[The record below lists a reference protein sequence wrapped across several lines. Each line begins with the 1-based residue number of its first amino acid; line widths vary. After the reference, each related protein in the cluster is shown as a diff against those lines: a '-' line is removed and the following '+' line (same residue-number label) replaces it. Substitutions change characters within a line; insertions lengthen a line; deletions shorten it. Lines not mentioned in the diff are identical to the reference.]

1 MEFRI
6 ARPENDEGSEWK
18 KEKEEERFLCARKG
32 DMLSAPFQCDF
43 CWFVNLQQREAN
55 LASPADKLLMAYI
68 RRVNL
73 DIMWS
78 REESTV
84 ASTLGQF
91 CKGRDLSLELG
102 LKPVEVPLGPW
113 PVEDTQGFQIAIELL
128 RASQRRGR
136 NDRAY
141 VQFDSIRKLRSAYA
155 NVFQSSP
162 QVVHR
167 NLLLKGPKGNSFAL
181 TNAPTDSLVFRMF
194 MMGCEKR
201 MGRLVIQELGFTV
214 EMVKA
219 MLDLWDQELESES
232 VNAKRKRD
240 LVVVGSSLVVLAGGA
255 LRGGE
260 VLLLEAS
267 ELIKHRLDGRNHLE
281 HPHVV
286 IPLMG
291 RFKNET
297 GERNMMLALASKTS
311 SGIEIRKWVERL
323 IILLMREGK
332 GSTVGPALCEK
343 DGTVMARWKI
353 NGIIREALLRIQNE
367 TNLIPDDVDVVNKF
381 SIHRSARRG
390 MYTRA
395 REAKVPE
402 FIILA
407 NMRWSKVQRK
417 SGSMPNLPMTE
428 LYLEISQTLATKVAF
443 SFAL

>member
-1 MEFRI
+1 
-6 ARPENDEGSEWK
+6 
-18 KEKEEERFLCARKG
+18 
-32 DMLSAPFQCDF
+32 MLSSPFQCDY
-43 CWFVNLQQREAN
+43 CWFVNLLKREAN
-55 LASPADKLLMAYI
+55 SASPADRLLLAYI

-91 CKGRDLSLELG
+91 RKGRDLSRELG
-102 LKPVEVPLGPW
+102 LPAVNLPVGPW
-113 PVEDTQGFQIAIELL
+113 PVDDCQGFQIAIELL
-128 RASQRRGR
+128 RASQRKGR
-136 NDRAY
+136 NDQSY

-155 NVFQSSP
+155 NAYQAGP
-162 QVVHR
+162 QVVQR
-167 NLLLKGPKGNSFAL
+167 NLLLKGPRGNSFAL
-181 TNAPTDSLVFRMF
+181 TNSPTDSLVFRMF

-201 MGRLVIQELGFTV
+201 MGRLVIQELGFSV
-214 EMVKA
+214 EVVKA
-219 MLDLWDQELESES
+219 MLAMWDEELESAN
-232 VNAKRKRD
+232 VNVRRKRD
-240 LVVVGSSLVVLAGGA
+240 LVVVGGALVILVGGA

-267 ELIKHRLDGRNHLE
+267 ELVKRRLDGKNHE
-281 HPHVV
+281 DHPHVV

-297 GERNMMLALASKTS
+297 GERNMLLALASRTS

-323 IILLMREGK
+323 VVLLMKEGK
-332 GSTVGPALCEK
+332 GDKVGPALCERN
-343 DGTVMARWKI
+343 GMVMARWKI
-353 NGIIREALLRIQNE
+353 NGILRETLLRIQSD
-367 TNLIPDDVDVVNKF
+367 TNLIPSDVDVVNKY
-381 SIHRSARRG
+381 SIYRSARRG

-402 FIILA
+402 FIIMA

-417 SGSMPNLPMTE
+417 SGSIPNLPMTE
-428 LYLEISQTLATKVAF
+428 LYLEISQTLGTKVAF

>member
-1 MEFRI
+1 
-6 ARPENDEGSEWK
+6 
-18 KEKEEERFLCARKG
+18 
-32 DMLSAPFQCDF
+32 MLSSPFQCDY
-43 CWFVNLQQREAN
+43 CWFVNLLKREAN
-55 LASPADKLLMAYI
+55 AAAPADRLLLAYI

-84 ASTLGQF
+84 ASALGQF
-91 CKGRDLSLELG
+91 RKGRDLSRELG
-102 LKPVEVPLGPW
+102 LPPVALPVGPW
-113 PVEDTQGFQIAIELL
+113 PVDDLQGFQIAIELL
-128 RASQRRGR
+128 RASQRKGR
-136 NDRAY
+136 NDQSY

-155 NVFQSSP
+155 NAYQAGP

-167 NLLLKGPKGNSFAL
+167 NLLLKGPRGNSFAL
-181 TNAPTDSLVFRMF
+181 TNSPTDSLVFRMF

-201 MGRLVIQELGFTV
+201 MGRLVIQELGLTV
-214 EMVKA
+214 DVVKA
-219 MLDLWDQELESES
+219 ILSLWDEELESEN
-232 VNAKRKRD
+232 VNVARKRN
-240 LVVVGSSLVVLAGGA
+240 LVVVGGALVILVGGA

-267 ELIKHRLDGRNHLE
+267 ELVKRRLDGKDHKD

-286 IPLMG
+286 VPLMG

-297 GERNMMLALASKTS
+297 GERNMLLALASKTS

-323 IILLMREGK
+323 IILLIREDKGK
-332 GSTVGPALCEK
+332 KVGPALCER

-353 NGIIREALLRIQNE
+353 NGILREALLRIQSD
-367 TNLIPDDVDVVNKF
+367 TNLIPSEVDVVNKY

-395 REAKVPE
+395 REANVPE

-428 LYLEISQTLATKVAF
+428 LYLEISQTLGTKIAF
-443 SFAL
+443 SLAL